1 MSNINLAK
9 NMQAL
14 TVGRKLDNYTGVII
28 HAGQSGDGSSID
40 YSAGSASGY
49 VLEIDNPIGTQA
61 MADMVLAGLKLR
73 GVRYQPF
80 EADSAILDP
89 AAELG
94 DNVTVNGLASVLFS
108 KITRHSHLMAADA
121 AAPHDEEVD
130 HEFTYVPRTVREF
143 RRESAYARSRITLN
157 EEQISL
163 EVVRATTA
171 EGTLASRIT
180 LTEDAITSE
189 VARATA
195 AEGTLSSR
203 ITQTADAITSEVARA
218 TAAEGTLS
226 TRIEQRLDR
235 ITLSV
240 SSSGGSSTFEIKD
253 GSTTLDTK
261 SLDLSVKAVNISG
274 TLTIGQLP
282 SDVATDA
289 DIPTKVSELTNDSG
303 FQNAAQVTTI
313 TNTTIATTNVL
324 AQNLKVNSA
333 NINGLLSASQIAVGS
348 GSNLLPNYDSFE
360 QITNTTLYY
369 AKSSALTAD
378 ILSTNYARE
387 GAKVMRLAS
396 GTDVSNAYVFIGH
409 STNNY
414 GQVRCSAGR
423 YVFSFYARNTTGQ
436 SVLQCRVYGRKN
448 VGSDWSDSTT
458 FTILGSSELSI
469 TGDYVR
475 CEIPFEVTS
484 TYPIICARFAMRTA
498 SRTIYVDCL
507 QLERVDS
514 AAQGA
519 GAWHPAGST
528 IINGGNISAG
538 TITANAIAAGAITAD
553 KISVTDLSA
562 LGATIGGWT
571 INQNSL
577 SKMNAA
583 ENMKFVINAPTSPA
597 SNDYCLYTQVYSDG
611 AWSTQFALRYDGSI
625 YAKGTLYAWS
635 GSNIGGVSVN
645 SSGDLEG
652 ISTTNLNS
660 YVNGGVGGGVSF
672 NEAKSGTVSVSNFY
686 ISTLVCSVINDNN
699 GGSHRLQWKHIQIN
713 GTYYY
718 LLGAQY

>member
-14 TVGRKLDNYTGVII
+14 TVGRKLDSYTGVII

-61 MADMVLAGLKLR
+61 MADMILAGLKLR

-163 EVVRATTA
+163 EVARATTA

-189 VARATA
+189 VARAT
-195 AEGTLSSR
+195 E
-203 ITQTADAITSEVARA
+203 
-218 TAAEGTLS
+218 AEGTLS
-226 TRIEQRLDR
+226 TRIEQRLDS

-240 SSSGGSSTFEIKD
+240 SSSEGSSTFTLKD

-261 SLDLSVKAVNISG
+261 RLDLSVKAVNISG

-282 SDVATDA
+282 DDVATTED
-289 DIPTKVSELTNDSG
+289 
-303 FQNAAQVTTI
+303 VTTI
-313 TNTTIATTNVL
+313 TNNTISTTNVL
-324 AQNLKVNSA
+324 AQNLQVKAA
-333 NINGLLSASQIAVGS
+333 NISGLLKASQIEVGS

-360 QITNTTLYY
+360 QITNSTLYY
-369 AKSSALTAD
+369 LKSSALTAD

-387 GAKVMRLAS
+387 GAKVMRLAT
-396 GTDVSNAYVFIGH
+396 GADATNAYVFIGH

-436 SVLQCRVYGRKN
+436 SVLNCQVYGRN
-448 VGSDWSDSTT
+448 NIGSTWSDSTAYT
-458 FTILGSSELSI
+458 YIAQTDVTI

-475 CEIPFEVTS
+475 GEIPFEVTS
-484 TYPIICARFAMRTA
+484 AYPVICVRFQLKTA

-507 QLERVDS
+507 QLERVDN
-514 AAQGA
+514 ANQGA

-538 TITANAIAAGAITAD
+538 TITANALAANSVTAD

-571 INQNSL
+571 INQNNIRKL
-577 SKMNAA
+577 NTAGDL
-583 ENMKFVINAPTSPA
+583 EVVINAPSSPS
-597 SNDYCLYTQVYSDG
+597 SNDYCLYSRVYDTAS
-611 AWSTQFALRYDGSI
+611 STWYTKFGLTYGGQI
-625 YAKGTLYAWS
+625 YAEGQVFARA
-635 GSNIGGVSVN
+635 GSDIGGVGVN
-645 SSGDLEG
+645 SSGVLSN
-652 ISTTNLNS
+652 ISTANLNS
-660 YVNGGVGGGVSF
+660 GVTTSLNHADFADGVFNNVNTASYMKANYVSALSTFAFQGYACRWSYVRFGDNVSRWVLTR
-672 NEAKSGTVSVSNFY
+672 E
-686 ISTLVCSVINDNN
+686 D
-699 GGSHRLQWKHIQIN
+699 
-713 GTYYY
+713 
-718 LLGAQY
+718 